1 MDSNSLRL
9 LLFAAAISASSAI
22 FFLPTHH
29 HHHHK
34 QKQDNNETLSQ
45 NHSNAISIPPPPSI
59 LFYSFFIAMEKS
71 EGYALPFAN
80 KLCFMAKHGYS
91 YLLDVIPMDQV
102 PVRQGASIL
111 LLLSSS

>member
-1 MDSNSLRL
+1 MASKVRRCV
-9 LLFAAAISASSAI
+9 LLFVAGISLSSASL
-22 FFLPTHH
+22 FLPTHH
-29 HHHHK
+29 HHHHNK
-34 QKQDNNETLSQ
+34 QKNETLLR
-45 NHSNAISIPPPPSI
+45 NHSQVAPSLPPPKI

-80 KLCFMAKHGYS
+80 KLCYMAQKGYS